1 MDDVYERERTTAL
14 IDEAQRLTAGLKLE
28 MALQPTMIFAGD
40 AMALEQAFRNLID
53 NALKFTPRGGFIR
66 VTLADDPARIIL
78 QVEDSGIGIPA
89 EAQEK
94 IFVPFYQVDSSLA
107 RPFPGAGLGLA
118 IVRHVVEAHGGQV
131 TVRSAPGSGS
141 TFTIVLSRR

>member
-1 MDDVYERERTTAL
+1 MVLRL
-14 IDEAQRLTAGLKLE
+14 VDELQPQAAASGLKLE
-28 MALQPTMIFAGD
+28 MSLQPTMIFTGD
-40 AMALEQAFRNLID
+40 AVALEQAFRNLID
-53 NALKFTPRGGFIR
+53 NALKFTPRGGTIR
-66 VTLADDPARIIL
+66 VTLADDPTRMIL
-78 QVEDSGIGIPA
+78 RVEDSGIGIPT

-118 IVRHVVEAHGGQV
+118 IVRHVVESHGGQV

-141 TFTIVLSRR
+141 TFTIVLPRR